1 MSNSSIL
8 KKKESL
14 NDTFSGLC
22 NDLLRFIDRKII
34 KKYISPN
41 IAQLPKEMRNSEKWS
56 DSKKAV
62 WTYFYKDKDLTEEE
76 KIKDVFKDDKFLGYL
91 QNLTNSLHVVINY
104 IEQNQKNIKKLEE
117 ELKNKEEKIN
127 SLNELKNLL
136 NNYFEKNSNDSCY
149 DEQKSKNDFLED
161 QHLLNIMNKIQS
173 FNNIKNK
180 NKLTT
185 NVTISN
191 NNKGINNNSK
201 NEINNS
207 YKYFTNIDF
216 NIIGKNKNQHQY
228 YSHNNNIYFINKK
241 EENDFSNQC
250 FNSTNPSNTNISNEK
265 KSNFNEKNKINKLID
280 NLKFN
285 NSNNVD
291 DDNNIDSED
300 NYQFFKKDK
309 EEENLKENLFLN
321 KKLGRLKERKVDNDK
336 SESISYDNIK
346 YVNNININDNLLS
359 EKKKGKN
366 KKKKSSEYDN
376 NNIEN
381 GKLISLKEEKINLPI
396 LKPILEKDKEVIRFE
411 SEYLSKEKNYKS
423 NKKENIIEE
432 IDEDILKQLLDET
445 EKEKDNKSKNLSLEE
460 LFNSELKKKFYE
472 LSPNNKRIK
481 IIEDILSL
489 IKTKDIKNY
498 NPRINGPYLVG
509 SYRTIPNL
517 PLINYSSP
525 IDLMYTYKD
534 ILIDKKILDYTV
546 NNIIKDILNL
556 NIIDIDESFE
566 NNNEIKKIRIKC
578 TSKINISIILYFN
591 IYFVDIGFEQYEKII
606 NNIIFNDEKMNFE
619 NKEEENKFINIILYL
634 RGWRKKYRL
643 LFIIPELLDEI
654 AKKYFEPCKTMALTI
669 FNVFYDL
676 YNCIND
682 VNHKKNQG
690 IVPKNKILMENL
702 IKKWFDNEKNIQ
714 EIKTAVLETN
724 TLLNSRNI
732 HSLFNF
738 SKDE

>member
-1 MSNSSIL
+1 M
-8 KKKESL
+8 
-14 NDTFSGLC
+14 
-22 NDLLRFIDRKII
+22 
-34 KKYISPN
+34 
-41 IAQLPKEMRNSEKWS
+41 
-56 DSKKAV
+56 
-62 WTYFYKDKDLTEEE
+62 
-76 KIKDVFKDDKFLGYL
+76 
-91 QNLTNSLHVVINY
+91 
-104 IEQNQKNIKKLEE
+104 
-117 ELKNKEEKIN
+117 
-127 SLNELKNLL
+127 
-136 NNYFEKNSNDSCY
+136 
-149 DEQKSKNDFLED
+149 
-161 QHLLNIMNKIQS
+161 
-173 FNNIKNK
+173 
-180 NKLTT
+180 
-185 NVTISN
+185 
-191 NNKGINNNSK
+191 
-201 NEINNS
+201 
-207 YKYFTNIDF
+207 
-216 NIIGKNKNQHQY
+216 
-228 YSHNNNIYFINKK
+228 
-241 EENDFSNQC
+241 
-250 FNSTNPSNTNISNEK
+250 
-265 KSNFNEKNKINKLID
+265 
-280 NLKFN
+280 
-285 NSNNVD
+285 
-291 DDNNIDSED
+291 
-300 NYQFFKKDK
+300 
-309 EEENLKENLFLN
+309 
-321 KKLGRLKERKVDNDK
+321 
-336 SESISYDNIK
+336 
-346 YVNNININDNLLS
+346 
-359 EKKKGKN
+359 
-366 KKKKSSEYDN
+366 
-376 NNIEN
+376 
-381 GKLISLKEEKINLPI
+381 
-396 LKPILEKDKEVIRFE
+396 
-411 SEYLSKEKNYKS
+411 
-423 NKKENIIEE
+423 
-432 IDEDILKQLLDET
+432 
-445 EKEKDNKSKNLSLEE
+445 
-460 LFNSELKKKFYE
+460 KKKFYE